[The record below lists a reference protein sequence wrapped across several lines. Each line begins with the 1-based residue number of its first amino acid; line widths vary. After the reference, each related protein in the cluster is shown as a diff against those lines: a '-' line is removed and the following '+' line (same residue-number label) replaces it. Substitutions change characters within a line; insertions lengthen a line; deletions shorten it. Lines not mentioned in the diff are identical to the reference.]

1 MAKSVTLE
9 KRGHHWK
16 TQALAKDHFAKIL
29 HRYKRK
35 QSVPPGCD
43 HDDLLALLEIY
54 DVTGAKR
61 GSGVA
66 SFFLDADREHGGT
79 TDCFYV
85 KRTDGSSEDFSV
97 YKAVIYA
104 SQIQSKK

>member
-1 MAKSVTLE
+1 MTKSVSIE

-16 TQALAKDHFAKIL
+16 TQTLARAHYTEIL
-29 HRYKRK
+29 HAYKRG
-35 QSVPPGCD
+35 QVVPAGS
-43 HDDLLALLEIY
+43 HHEDLLALLEIY
-54 DVTGAKR
+54 DISGAKR
-61 GSGVA
+61 GFGVA
-66 SFFLDADREHGGT
+66 SFFLDADRDHGGN

-97 YKAVIYA
+97 HKAVIYA